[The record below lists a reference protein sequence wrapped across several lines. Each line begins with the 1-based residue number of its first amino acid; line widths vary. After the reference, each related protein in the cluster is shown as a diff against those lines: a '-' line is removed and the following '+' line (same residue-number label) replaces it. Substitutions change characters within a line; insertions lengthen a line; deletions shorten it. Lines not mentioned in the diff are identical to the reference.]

1 VKSGKKSNRT
11 LHLKTGHSP
20 NYNATFHHEFT
31 YVHFPLKCAYYF
43 NAYLNEFSVNCE
55 IMFKLDV
62 FVVIENTTGL

>member
-43 NAYLNEFSVNCE
+43 NAYLNEFSV
-55 IMFKLDV
+55 IYFAKLCLNWT
-62 FVVIENTTGL
+62 FLSL